1 MKLHMSD
8 NEQGTWKNEF
18 DEWQSSYNRFQL
30 LKYAFW
36 VADDR
41 AAQSSCWLTGL
52 KCKSCVVVVLLA
64 GNLTMGPRLW
74 PPENNWFNLFEV
86 RSWTKGWS
94 WGLGLLTKRCSGG
107 PSILLTDQWSYGSC
121 SMHLWCG
128 WLLLNWIFNQHRTTP
143 CIVRYCVYRCWGVWS
158 VRWYFINVLFSDDG
172 IGEQII
178 INHWSGYVIRSGLF
192 WLFTSLTTVCCGESL
207 SLWTHD
213 VVQRRLKKLIM
224 VMNFSANKDWRQIL
238 TYDRKTKIVNA
249 ETSILSML

>member
-1 MKLHMSD
+1 MQKHEKLELELCKCPMKLHMSD

-18 DEWQSSYNRFQL
+18 DEWQKSYNRFQL
-30 LKYAFW
+30 LKYAYW

-74 PPENNWFNLFEV
+74 PPENNWFNIFEKSEV
-86 RSWTKGWS
+86 EAKVEAEV
-94 WGLGLLTKRCSGG
+94 WGCWLNVVAEVPVFCSLTNGVMVLVACISDVDG
-107 PSILLTDQWSYGSC
+107 C
-121 SMHLWCG
+121 
-128 WLLLNWIFNQHRTTP
+128 TTP
-143 CIVRYCVYRCWGVWS
+143 CIVRYCVYRCWRVLS
-158 VRWYFINVLFSDDG
+158 VRWYFINVLISDDG

-192 WLFTSLTTVCCGESL
+192 WLFTSLTTVCCGELL

-213 VVQRRLKKLIM
+213 VVQRRLK
-224 VMNFSANKDWRQIL
+224 N
-238 TYDRKTKIVNA
+238 
-249 ETSILSML
+249 